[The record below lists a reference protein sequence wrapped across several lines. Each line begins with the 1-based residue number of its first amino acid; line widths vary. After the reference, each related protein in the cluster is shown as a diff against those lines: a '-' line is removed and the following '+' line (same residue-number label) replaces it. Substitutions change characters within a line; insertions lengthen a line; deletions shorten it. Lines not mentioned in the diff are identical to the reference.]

1 MLQAEEKD
9 GVPVCEDIDGNPWIC
24 LSDHYLWSDGLL
36 YHLISFLQTRSLK
49 TNPSKHHV
57 MMHVCAHRMCK
68 AWYIFSVKIKQ
79 NLEILTTG
87 FCTSIQIFQKAGLPQ
102 ISSLQSSL

>member
-68 AWYIFSVKIKQ
+68 AWYIFSVKIKHIG
-79 NLEILTTG
+79 NVL
-87 FCTSIQIFQKAGLPQ
+87 SPYYHY
-102 ISSLQSSL
+102 